1 MITKPRGTYDV
12 LPEETKKWVKL
23 ENYLR
28 KVALLYNYK
37 EIRTPIFEASEVFH
51 RNQDDSSDM
60 VNKETYDF
68 LDRGNRKMTLRPEQT
83 APIARAYIE
92 NKIYG
97 DNNQHKLFYI
107 GPNFRYE
114 NPQKGRFRQFSQFG
128 VEALN
133 SGSPYLDAEVIA
145 FAVTIFKGLGLK
157 NVKVKLNSLGDE
169 ESRNNY
175 REALKEYFKDS
186 LHTLCSDCQTR
197 YEKNPLR
204 ILDCKVDKNKEIMQ
218 NVVKIKDYL
227 NEESKNHFNQVLETL
242 DLMEIEYEVDDYLVR
257 GLDYYSH
264 TVFEIEA
271 SIEGFGSQNV
281 LGAGGRYDKLVSDLG
296 GPETKSVGFAFG
308 LERLLLALEA
318 EGINQQNDDYVH
330 LYFLTLGDKA
340 KAFSAKY
347 INMFRYNGLI
357 CETDYTNKSFKS
369 SFKYSDKVNA
379 LYTVIIGDD
388 EVESK
393 VVSLKNNKT
402 KEEVKLNIEEVYS
415 YIVKQFTKNS
425 KCSGCSK
432 GE

>member
-379 LYTVIIGDD
+379 LYTVIIGED

>member
-28 KVALLYNYK
+28 KVSLLYNYK
-37 EIRTPIFEASEVFH
+37 EIRTPMFEASEVFH

-83 APIARAYIE
+83 APIVRAYIE

-133 SGSPYLDAEVIA
+133 SSSPYLDAEVIA

-175 REALKEYFKDS
+175 RDALKEYFKDE
-186 LHTLCSDCQTR
+186 LVNLCSDCKNR

-204 ILDCKVDKNKEIMQ
+204 ILDCKVDKDKEIMK
-218 NVVKIKDYL
+218 NVIRIKDYL
-227 NEESKNHFNQVLETL
+227 NETSKNHFQSVLETL
-242 DLMEIEYEVDDYLVR
+242 DNMNIEYVIDDYLVR

-271 SIEGFGSQNV
+271 DIEGFGSQNV

-296 GPETKSVGFAFG
+296 GPVTPAVGFAFG
-308 LERLLLALEA
+308 LERLLLA
-318 EGINQQNDDYVH
+318 
-330 LYFLTLGDKA
+330 
-340 KAFSAKY
+340 
-347 INMFRYNGLI
+347 
-357 CETDYTNKSFKS
+357 
-369 SFKYSDKVNA
+369 
-379 LYTVIIGDD
+379 
-388 EVESK
+388 
-393 VVSLKNNKT
+393 
-402 KEEVKLNIEEVYS
+402 
-415 YIVKQFTKNS
+415 
-425 KCSGCSK
+425 
-432 GE
+432 

>member
-1 MITKPRGTYDV
+1 M
-12 LPEETKKWVKL
+12 
-23 ENYLR
+23 
-28 KVALLYNYK
+28 
-37 EIRTPIFEASEVFH
+37 FEASEVFH

-281 LGAGGRYDKLVSDLG
+281 LGAGGRYNNLVENIG
-296 GPETKSVGFAFG
+296 GPKVPGVGFAIG
-308 LERLLLALEA
+308 LERLFFALEK
-318 EGINQQNDDYVH
+318 ENIDIKEKINPEIYIIPMTDNENYKALSLANNLRLNGFNVEIDYKNRN
-330 LYFLTLGDKA
+330 LKSNFKNADKLNV
-340 KAFSAKY
+340 KY
-347 INMFRYNGLI
+347 II
-357 CETDYTNKSFKS
+357 
-369 SFKYSDKVNA
+369 
-379 LYTVIIGDD
+379 IIGEEEIKTNILTVKD
-388 EVESK
+388 
-393 VVSLKNNKT
+393 NNT
-402 KEEVKLNIEEVYS
+402 KEEYKIEVSKLVEFLDEKI
-415 YIVKQFTKNS
+415 
-425 KCSGCSK
+425 GD
-432 GE
+432 

>member
-133 SGSPYLDAEVIA
+133 SSSPYLDAEVIA